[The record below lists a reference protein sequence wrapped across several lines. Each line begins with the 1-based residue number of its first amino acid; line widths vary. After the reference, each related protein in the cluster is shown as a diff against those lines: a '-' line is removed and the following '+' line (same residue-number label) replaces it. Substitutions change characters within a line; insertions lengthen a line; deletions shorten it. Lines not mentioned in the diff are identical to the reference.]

1 MKTPISPICP
11 KCLPAA
17 RDAAE
22 RACAVPLL
30 ERLRS
35 VPQDW
40 REIRRIGWCHHR
52 NVPYGHMLH
61 EAADE
66 ITSLT
71 AQLAE
76 ARKDSERLDWLEA
89 HRHVSL
95 RHWTNGC
102 IVELFDEKYWHDRHN
117 QRDERFCDNYRQ
129 LLDHQLKDAA
139 LDVAGKISP

>member
-1 MKTPISPICP
+1 MKQEPMTPDPQP
-11 KCLPAA
+11 LAAA
-17 RDAAE
+17 RLEEIDTLMREE
-22 RACAVPLL
+22 RVLNGKDTAD
-30 ERLRS
+30 LR
-35 VPQDW
+35 Q
-40 REIRRIGWCHHR
+40 H
-52 NVPYGHMLH
+52 
-61 EAADE
+61 

-139 LDVAGKISP
+139 QRGEKGSKI

>member
-1 MKTPISPICP
+1 MTPDPQP
-11 KCLPAA
+11 LAAA
-17 RDAAE
+17 RLEEIDTLMREE
-22 RACAVPLL
+22 RVLNGKDTAD
-30 ERLRS
+30 LR
-35 VPQDW
+35 Q
-40 REIRRIGWCHHR
+40 H
-52 NVPYGHMLH
+52 
-61 EAADE
+61 

-139 LDVAGKISP
+139 QRGEKGSKI